1 MKRYVLFVALVVSH
15 SFFAQFSDIEPPHR
29 LGGEVNTEYEENFP
43 IFSKES
49 STLYYSRSFDST
61 SIGGF
66 NDQDIWQSERVTDK
80 NYNKGA
86 ELHDLNNKFNNCIIG
101 FNTDESKVYLLG
113 AYHGKKDLKKGIAYA
128 ERKGN
133 HWGAPHDLKI
143 PDLDIE
149 GDFYGFH
156 MNKEENT
163 IIISF
168 LGPDSEGE
176 EDLYFSELIDGKW
189 TSPKSM
195 GPNVNSNGFEISPFL
210 SENNDTL
217 YFASNGFGG
226 EGDSDIFYSL
236 RKGESWSDWSE
247 PINIG
252 PMINSAKFDAYFT
265 ISDHFFYWSSNRDDL
280 RSDIYYSTFLPPP
293 PLLAS
298 AVGTDVTV
306 YQGSDGM
313 IDLTPSGGVPPYS
326 YLWSN
331 GSTTEDPAELIK
343 GIYTV
348 VVTDDI
354 NQEVEV
360 EVPINEP
367 DPTPVIRTVETVKI
381 VEEAIIYFDLNSSIH
396 NSENVVSLKDFIG
409 KFSSKSDVKLT
420 VESHCDKRSSDSY
433 NIWLS
438 KKRMNRTIDYLVSNG
453 FNRDLITGSYKG
465 ERQPDVVC
473 ETCTEEQFTKNRRT
487 IIKVIE

>member
-1 MKRYVLFVALVVSH
+1 MVS
-15 SFFAQFSDIEPPHR
+15 
-29 LGGEVNTEYEENFP
+29 
-43 IFSKES
+43 
-49 STLYYSRSFDST
+49 
-61 SIGGF
+61 
-66 NDQDIWQSERVTDK
+66 DK
-80 NYNKGA
+80 NYSKGE
-86 ELHDLNNKFNNCIIG
+86 ELHALNNKFNNCIIG
-101 FNTDESKVYLLG
+101 FNSDESIVYLLN
-113 AYHGKKDLKKGIAYA
+113 AYHGKKDLKKGISYSK
-128 ERKGN
+128 RKGDS
-133 HWGAPHDLKI
+133 WGAPHDLRI
-143 PDLDIE
+143 PNLDIE
-149 GDFYGFH
+149 GSFYGFH
-156 MNKEENT
+156 MNQEENT
-163 IIISF
+163 IIISYF
-168 LGPDSEGE
+168 GPNSEGE
-176 EDLYFSELIDGKW
+176 EDLYYSQLIDEKW
-189 TSPKSM
+189 TAPMSM
-195 GPNVNSNGFEISPFL
+195 GPNVNSNGFEISPFV
-210 SENNDTL
+210 SQNNDTL

-236 RKGESWSDWSE
+236 RTGESWFDWSE

-252 PMINSAKFDAYFT
+252 PMINSPKFDAYFT

-293 PLLAS
+293 PLFAS

-306 YQGSDGM
+306 YQGSDGK
-313 IDLTPSGGVPPYS
+313 IDLTPAGEVPPYS
-326 YLWSN
+326 YLRSN

-354 NQEVEV
+354 NQEVEI

-367 DPTPVIRTVETVKI
+367 DPTPVIRTVETVKLL
-381 VEEAIIYFDLNSSIH
+381 EEAIIYFDLNSSQH
-396 NSENVVSLKDFIG
+396 NTENVSSLKDFIG

-420 VESHCDKRSSDSY
+420 VESHCDRRDSDSY

-438 KKRMNRTIDYLVSNG
+438 KKRMNRTIDYLVSKG

-473 ETCTEEQFTKNRRT
+473 EKCTEEQFTKNRRT

>member
-1 MKRYVLFVALVVSH
+1 M
-15 SFFAQFSDIEPPHR
+15 
-29 LGGEVNTEYEENFP
+29 
-43 IFSKES
+43 
-49 STLYYSRSFDST
+49 
-61 SIGGF
+61 
-66 NDQDIWQSERVTDK
+66 
-80 NYNKGA
+80 
-86 ELHDLNNKFNNCIIG
+86 
-101 FNTDESKVYLLG
+101 
-113 AYHGKKDLKKGIAYA
+113 
-128 ERKGN
+128 
-133 HWGAPHDLKI
+133 
-143 PDLDIE
+143 
-149 GDFYGFH
+149 
-156 MNKEENT
+156 
-163 IIISF
+163 
-168 LGPDSEGE
+168 
-176 EDLYFSELIDGKW
+176 
-189 TSPKSM
+189 SM

-217 YFASNGFGG
+217 YYASNGFGG

-236 RKGESWSDWSE
+236 RTGESWSDWSE

-265 ISDHFFYWSSNRDDL
+265 ISDHFFYWSSNRDDM

-293 PLLAS
+293 PLFAS
-298 AVGTDVTV
+298 AVGSDVTV
-306 YQGSDGM
+306 YQGSDGK

-331 GSTTEDPAELIK
+331 GSTDEDPEELIK

-348 VVTDDI
+348 VVTDDVD
-354 NQEVEV
+354 QEVEV

-367 DPTPVIRTVETVKI
+367 DPIPEIRTIETVKI

-396 NSENVVSLKDFIG
+396 NSENAGTLKDFVG
-409 KFSSKSDVKLT
+409 KFSSKSDVKLS
-420 VESHCDKRSSDSY
+420 VESHCDRRDSDSY

-473 ETCTEEQFTKNRRT
+473 KKCTEEQFTKNRRT

>member
-1 MKRYVLFVALVVSH
+1 MGAN
-15 SFFAQFSDIEPPHR
+15 I
-29 LGGEVNTEYEENFP
+29 N
-43 IFSKES
+43 
-49 STLYYSRSFDST
+49 STGY
-61 SIGGF
+61 
-66 NDQDIWQSERVTDK
+66 
-80 NYNKGA
+80 
-86 ELHDLNNKFNNCIIG
+86 
-101 FNTDESKVYLLG
+101 
-113 AYHGKKDLKKGIAYA
+113 
-128 ERKGN
+128 
-133 HWGAPHDLKI
+133 
-143 PDLDIE
+143 
-149 GDFYGFH
+149 
-156 MNKEENT
+156 
-163 IIISF
+163 
-168 LGPDSEGE
+168 
-176 EDLYFSELIDGKW
+176 
-189 TSPKSM
+189 
-195 GPNVNSNGFEISPFL
+195 EISPFL
-210 SENNDTL
+210 SASTDTL
-217 YFASNGFGG
+217 YFSSNGFGG
-226 EGDSDIFYSL
+226 QGDADIFYSV
-236 RKGESWSDWSE
+236 KQGSWTNWSA
-247 PINIG
+247 PKNLG
-252 PMINSAKFDAYFT
+252 DRINSPKFDAYF
-265 ISDHFFYWSSNRDDL
+265 SHSGNHAYWSSNRDDL